1 MTELSVYGT
10 ATNSAAVVQQQAHMQ
25 TQAVQRLA
33 DWAASAIAAHEVAE
47 SLVQTSFVPE
57 AFRQK
62 AHEATAA
69 ILAGAEVGLSPMASL
84 RSFDVIGGTAAPRA
98 ITLRAIVQSQGH
110 EVYVK
115 ESTKTRAIVCGSRRG
130 SNVTE
135 TSTWTLDRAKDLGL
149 TNKANWKSQPQAML
163 VARATSEVCR
173 LVAADAILGI
183 GYTIEELA
191 DEPGTAGTPGTVDPQ
206 PATRRMSRRKPPA
219 NLDSDA
225 AILIEEA
232 AREAEAEPITDAQVT
247 KLHASFGD
255 LGITD
260 RDQKLAYAAQVLDH
274 PVDSSR
280 DLTKAEAMR
289 IIDALDA
296 EITAAVP
303 ALNEPEETP

>member
-1 MTELSVYGT
+1 MTDLAVYGNT
-10 ATNSAAVVQQQAHMQ
+10 TPAVVQQQGHMQ

-33 DWAASAIAAHEVAE
+33 EWAASAIAAHEVAD

-57 AFRQK
+57 AFKNK

-84 RSFDVIGGTAAPRA
+84 RSFDIIGGTAAPRA

-110 EVYVK
+110 QVWVK
-115 ESTKTRAIVCGSRRG
+115 ESTATRAVVYGQRRG

-135 TSTWTLDRAKDLGL
+135 TSTWTLDRAKGLGL
-149 TNKANWKSQPQAML
+149 TNKDNWRKQPQAML

-183 GYTIEELA
+183 GYTVEELT
-191 DEPGTAGTPGTVDPQ
+191 DEPGTTGTPGTVETQ
-206 PATRRMSRRKPPA
+206 PATRKMSRRKP
-219 NLDSDA
+219 
-225 AILIEEA
+225 IEQVIEEA
-232 AREAEAEPITDAQVT
+232 DPVDEPTTNPQIT

-255 LGITD
+255 LGILD
-260 RDQKLAYAAQVLDH
+260 RDQKLAYASKVLDH
-274 PVDSSR
+274 PIDSSR

-289 IIDALDA
+289 VIDALDA
-296 EITAAVP
+296 DITAAVP
-303 ALNEPEETP
+303 SLNEPEESADG

>member
-1 MTELSVYGT
+1 MSEL
-10 ATNSAAVVQQQAHMQ
+10 ATYEQGQYNPAVVQQQGHMQ

-33 DWAASAIAAHEVAE
+33 DWAASAIAAHEVAD

-57 AFRQK
+57 AFKGK

-84 RSFDVIGGTAAPRA
+84 RSFDIIGGTAAPRA

-110 EVYVK
+110 QVWVK
-115 ESTKTRAIVCGSRRG
+115 ESTATRAVVCGQSRG

-135 TSTWTLDRAKDLGL
+135 TSTWTLDRAKGLGL
-149 TNKANWKSQPQAML
+149 TNKDNWRKQPQAML

-183 GYTIEELA
+183 GYTVEELT
-191 DEPGTAGTPGTVDPQ
+191 DEPGTTGTPGTVETQ
-206 PATRRMSRRKPPA
+206 PTTRKMSRRKP
-219 NLDSDA
+219 
-225 AILIEEA
+225 IEQVIEEA
-232 AREAEAEPITDAQVT
+232 DPVDEPITNPQIT

-255 LGITD
+255 LGILD
-260 RDQKLAYAAQVLDH
+260 RDQKLAYATKVLDH
-274 PVDSSR
+274 PIDSSR

-289 IIDALDA
+289 VIDALDA
-296 EITAAVP
+296 DITAAVP
-303 ALNEPEETP
+303 SLNEPDGSPR

>member
-1 MTELSVYGT
+1 MTDLAVYGNPT
-10 ATNSAAVVQQQAHMQ
+10 PAVVQQQGHMQ

-33 DWAASAIAAHEVAE
+33 DWAASAIAAHEVAD

-57 AFRQK
+57 AFKNK

-84 RSFDVIGGTAAPRA
+84 RSFDIIGGTAAPRA

-110 EVYVK
+110 QVWVK
-115 ESTKTRAIVCGSRRG
+115 ESTASRAVVCGSRRG

-135 TSTWTLDRAKDLGL
+135 TSTWTIDRAKGLGL
-149 TNKANWKSQPQAML
+149 SNKDNWRKQPQAML

-183 GYTIEELA
+183 GYTVEELT
-191 DEPGTAGTPGTVDPQ
+191 DEPGTTGTPGTVETQ
-206 PATRRMSRRKPPA
+206 PATRRMSRRKPVEQV
-219 NLDSDA
+219 
-225 AILIEEA
+225 IEEA
-232 AREAEAEPITDAQVT
+232 DPVDEPITDPQIT

-255 LGITD
+255 LGILD
-260 RDQKLAYAAQVLDH
+260 RDQKLAYASKVLDH
-274 PVDSSR
+274 PIDSSR

-289 IIDALDA
+289 VIDALDA
-296 EITAAVP
+296 DITAAVP
-303 ALNEPEETP
+303 SLNEPEEPT

>member
-1 MTELSVYGT
+1 MTELVRYNDG
-10 ATNSAAVVQQQAHMQ
+10 APAVVQQQGHMQ

-57 AFRQK
+57 AFREK

-84 RSFDVIGGTAAPRA
+84 RSFDLINGTAAPRA

-110 EVYVK
+110 SVWVK
-115 ESTKTRAIVCGSRRG
+115 ESTASRAVVCGSRRG
-130 SNVTE
+130 SNVVE
-135 TSTWTLDRAKDLGL
+135 QSVWTLDRAKSLGL

-183 GYTIEELA
+183 GVTVEELGDNPEA
-191 DEPGTAGTPGTVDPQ
+191 TSPAEVEETQ

-225 AILIEEA
+225 AILVEEA
-232 AREAEAEPITDAQVT
+232 AREAEPEPITDAQIK
-247 KLHASFGD
+247 KLHASLGD
-255 LGITD
+255 LGIDD
-260 RDQKLAYAAQVLDH
+260 REDKLRYCMNIVERELGTSKDM
-274 PVDSSR
+274 
-280 DLTKAEAMR
+280 TKAEGMR
-289 IIDALDA
+289 VIDALEAD
-296 EITAAVP
+296 ITAAVP
-303 ALNEPEETP
+303 SLNDPEETP

>member
-1 MTELSVYGT
+1 MTELVRYNDG
-10 ATNSAAVVQQQAHMQ
+10 APAVVQQQGHMQ

-57 AFRQK
+57 AFREK

-69 ILAGAEVGLSPMASL
+69 ILACAEVGLSPMASL
-84 RSFDVIGGTAAPRA
+84 RSFDLINGTAAPRA

-110 EVYVK
+110 SVWVK
-115 ESTKTRAIVCGSRRG
+115 ESTASRAVVCGSRRG
-130 SNVTE
+130 SNVVE
-135 TSTWTLDRAKDLGL
+135 QSVWTLDRAKSLGL

-183 GYTIEELA
+183 GVTVEELGDNPEA
-191 DEPGTAGTPGTVDPQ
+191 TSPAEVEETQ

-225 AILIEEA
+225 AILVEEA
-232 AREAEAEPITDAQVT
+232 AREAEPEPITDAQIK
-247 KLHASFGD
+247 KLHASLGD
-255 LGITD
+255 LGIDD
-260 RDQKLAYAAQVLDH
+260 REDKLRYCMNIVERELGTSKDM
-274 PVDSSR
+274 
-280 DLTKAEAMR
+280 TKAEGMR
-289 IIDALDA
+289 VIDALEAD
-296 EITAAVP
+296 ITAAVP
-303 ALNEPEETP
+303 SLNDPEETP

>member
-10 ATNSAAVVQQQAHMQ
+10 ATNSVATVQQQAHMQ

-47 SLVQTSFVPE
+47 SLVKTSFVPE
-57 AFRQK
+57 KFRDQ

-84 RSFDVIGGTAAPRA
+84 RSFDIIGGTAAPRA

-110 EVYVK
+110 QVWVK
-115 ESTKTRAIVCGSRRG
+115 ESTATRAVVCGSRRG

-135 TSTWTLDRAKDLGL
+135 TSTWTLDRAKGLGL
-149 TNKANWKSQPQAML
+149 TNKDNWRKQPQAML

-183 GYTIEELA
+183 GYTVEELT
-191 DEPGTAGTPGTVDPQ
+191 DEPGTTGTPGTAETQ
-206 PATRRMSRRKPPA
+206 PATRKMSRRKP
-219 NLDSDA
+219 
-225 AILIEEA
+225 IEQVIEEA
-232 AREAEAEPITDAQVT
+232 DPVDEPITNPQIT

-255 LGITD
+255 LGILD
-260 RDQKLAYAAQVLDH
+260 RDQKLAYASKVLDH
-274 PVDSSR
+274 PIDSSR

-289 IIDALDA
+289 VIDALDA
-296 EITAAVP
+296 DITASVP
-303 ALNEPEETP
+303 SLNEPEETP

>member
-1 MTELSVYGT
+1 MNELAVYNNPT
-10 ATNSAAVVQQQAHMQ
+10 IVQQQAHMQ

-110 EVYVK
+110 NVWVK
-115 ESTKTRAIVCGSRRG
+115 ESTATRAVVCGSRRG

-191 DEPGTAGTPGTVDPQ
+191 DEPGTAGTPGTAEPQ
-206 PATRRMSRRKPPA
+206 PATRKMSRRKPVEQV
-219 NLDSDA
+219 
-225 AILIEEA
+225 IEEA
-232 AREAEAEPITDAQVT
+232 QPVVEPITDPQIT

-255 LGITD
+255 LGIIE
-260 RDQKLAYAAQVLDH
+260 RQQKLDYAAKVLDH
-274 PVDSSR
+274 PIDSSR
-280 DLTKAEAMR
+280 DLTKAEAMLV
-289 IIDALDA
+289 IDALDDD
-296 EITAAVP
+296 ITAAAKA
-303 ALNEPEETP
+303 ALTRPEEDA

>member
-1 MTELSVYGT
+1 MTELTTY
-10 ATNSAAVVQQQAHMQ
+10 TNHAPAVVQQQGHMQ

-33 DWAASAIAAHEVAE
+33 DWAASAIAAHEVAD

-57 AFRQK
+57 AFKNK

-84 RSFDVIGGTAAPRA
+84 RSFDIIGGTAAPRA

-110 EVYVK
+110 QVWVK
-115 ESTKTRAIVCGSRRG
+115 ESTATRAVVCGSRRG

-135 TSTWTLDRAKDLGL
+135 TSTWTIDRAKGLGL
-149 TNKANWKSQPQAML
+149 SNKDNWRKQPQAML

-183 GYTIEELA
+183 GYTVEELT
-191 DEPGTAGTPGTVDPQ
+191 DEPGTTGTPATQ
-206 PATRRMSRRKPPA
+206 PTTRKMSRRKP
-219 NLDSDA
+219 
-225 AILIEEA
+225 IEQVIEEA
-232 AREAEAEPITDAQVT
+232 DPVDEPITNPQIT

-255 LGITD
+255 LGILD
-260 RDQKLAYAAQVLDH
+260 RDQKLAYASKVLDH
-274 PVDSSR
+274 PIDSSR

-289 IIDALDA
+289 VIDALEAD
-296 EITAAVP
+296 ITAAVP
-303 ALNEPEETP
+303 SLNEPEEPT